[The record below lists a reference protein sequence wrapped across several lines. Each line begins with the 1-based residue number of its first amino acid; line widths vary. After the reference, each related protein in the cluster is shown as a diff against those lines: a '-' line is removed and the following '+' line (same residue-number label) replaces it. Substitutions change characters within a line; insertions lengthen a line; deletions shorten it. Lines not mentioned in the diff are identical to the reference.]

1 MMKGKKGQHKP
12 PRKTNKKKTK
22 KNAERT
28 PASTVAVP
36 LDGIIPVDLTQAQAG
51 EIARTLFAENAVMAP
66 EFHKELNALRE
77 RIPPNVRLGVIYAIP
92 PMTPWDTEK
101 TPYQFVPCTVDSLL
115 QQGCP
120 VQVCELFDA
129 TDTTQKLYAIVACP
143 FREEG
148 EKDRTKFSVYWES
161 GAYVLEECAT
171 LTKQPGR
178 YYPTID
184 KSWSP
189 STHFGVCGMPG
200 CFARDARFLCTRCRR
215 VFYCGATC
223 QAKHWPRHSIHEC
236 QRSTEPVPTMPT

>member
-1 MMKGKKGQHKP
+1 MKGKKGQHKP
-12 PRKTNKKKTK
+12 PRKTGKKKT
-22 KNAERT
+22 NANK
-28 PASTVAVP
+28 PAAATAVP
-36 LDGIIPVDLTQAQAG
+36 SGTIPLDLTRDRAG

-92 PMTPWDTEK
+92 PMTPWDEEK
-101 TPYQFVPCTVDSLL
+101 TPYQFVPCTVESLRD
-115 QQGCP
+115 QGCP
-120 VQVCELFDA
+120 KEVCELFDA
-129 TDTTQKLYAIVACP
+129 TDTTQKLYAIIACP

-148 EKDRTKFSVYWES
+148 EKDRSQFSIYWES

-171 LTKQPGR
+171 LDKKPGR
-178 YYPTID
+178 YYPTLD

-215 VFYCGATC
+215 VFYCGQAC
-223 QAKHWPRHSIHEC
+223 QTKHWPRHSIHEC
-236 QRSTEPVPTMPT
+236 QRTTATQPVPTTLT